1 MRIFFSATS
10 LLFIVLLAFSCDH
23 DKDNDHDG
31 LAGYPM
37 KTGTFWSY
45 DRFIIIDYYESDQS
59 ETIIRTDSIPSEVSV
74 TILRDTVL
82 NGQAVKCFGAYDY
95 PATFRSMEYF
105 FEDADGLK
113 CLGYQNPGPAVFARK
128 SSFVAGNLFSFKGL
142 SGLVGIAEDD
152 SPIILEDPPTLNIKY
167 PLKKGVQWTYRYPRE
182 GMSLQIDK
190 KAVGEEVLERNGKL
204 YGCVK
209 IEYLYLYS
217 DLYSGMQIT
226 DWIAEEGLVQR
237 ISVTDRIT
245 LVGHEGESLGTV
257 RIREVLSLRY
267 ML

>member
-10 LLFIVLLAFSCDH
+10 LLFIALLAVSCDH

-37 KTGTFWSY
+37 KMGTSWSY

-59 ETIIRTDSIPSEVSV
+59 ETIIRTDSIPSEVWV
-74 TILRDTVL
+74 TVLRDTVL
-82 NGQAVKCFGAYDY
+82 NGQAVKCFGAHDY

-105 FEDADGLK
+105 FEDAEGLK
-113 CLGYQNPGPAVFARK
+113 CMGYHNPGPAVFARK
-128 SSFVAGNLFSFKGL
+128 SGFDSGNLFSFKGL
-142 SGLVGIAEDD
+142 SGLFGIAEDD
-152 SPIILEDPPTLNIKY
+152 PPIILEDPPTLNIKY

-182 GMSLQIDK
+182 GTSLQIDK

-209 IEYLYLYS
+209 IEYLYLNS
-217 DLYSGMQIT
+217 DIFSGLKIT

-237 ISVTDRIT
+237 ISITDRIT
-245 LVGHEGESLGTV
+245 LVNNGGEPLGTV
-257 RIREVLSLRY
+257 RIREVLTLRY